1 MRVRE
6 RAREACVCIEKKRE
20 LYVKT
25 VVTEK
30 TARTKR
36 LYDKETESRIVRGFY
51 LCRSNFYTILA
62 ACQSEKFEFS
72 LTGRS
77 RLSAYL
83 DPELDQEKLILW
95 QPLSTDARR
104 DDLKYSDH
112 LSL

>member
-1 MRVRE
+1 MFHISGAGDRVAISRALVRVRE

-36 LYDKETESRIVRGFY
+36 LFDKETESRIVRGFY

-62 ACQSEKFEFS
+62 ACQSENSNF
-72 LTGRS
+72 L
-77 RLSAYL
+77 
-83 DPELDQEKLILW
+83 
-95 QPLSTDARR
+95 
-104 DDLKYSDH
+104 
-112 LSL
+112 